1 MINPGLHLQ
10 AYTPGDGVKSKV
22 GPMIDG
28 IRSPLLPLNARVLAN
43 CCVISAPVTSVG
55 LIFCSV
61 IVRNTTALVS
71 GITGQ
76 LTDINAVTTASS
88 REGSVWSNWTAI
100 PSYDPLFNKVGL
112 SDYYNG
118 SSLATLLRVSFLL
131 DVQTDK
137 QWVREPAFK
146 HIPGSHGYNVQHNR
160 CSLAK
165 KHKFKL
171 FLVYSTAQCVVSVS
185 SKGLLSI
192 KLLSTKHHRFILDS
206 MSDTSLNSAPPE
218 NISLHDLQTTLAK
231 AFAAMVWYRAFAFSL
246 QALCSDAPWLIYS
259 LSIRKEYE

>member
-1 MINPGLHLQ
+1 MVWFAL
-10 AYTPGDGVKSKV
+10 
-22 GPMIDG
+22 
-28 IRSPLLPLNARVLAN
+28 
-43 CCVISAPVTSVG
+43 VTSVG
-55 LIFCSV
+55 LVACNAFAKNVTIS
-61 IVRNTTALVS
+61 VS
-71 GITGQ
+71 GITGRPTN
-76 LTDINAVTTASS
+76 LDAIMTASH
-88 REGSVWSNWTAI
+88 EEDGVWSNWTAI

-118 SSLATLLRVSFLL
+118 TSLATLLRVSLLL

-146 HIPGSHGYNVQHNR
+146 HIPGFHGYNVQHNR

-171 FLVYSTAQCVVSVS
+171 FLVYSTAQCVGSVS

-192 KLLSTKHHRFILDS
+192 KLLSIKHHRFILDS

-218 NISLHDLQTTLAK
+218 NISLHDLQTTLAN
-231 AFAAMVWYRAFAFSL
+231 AFSAMVWYRASVFSL
-246 QALCSDAPWLIYS
+246 QVLRSGKPWLVY
-259 LSIRKEYE
+259 